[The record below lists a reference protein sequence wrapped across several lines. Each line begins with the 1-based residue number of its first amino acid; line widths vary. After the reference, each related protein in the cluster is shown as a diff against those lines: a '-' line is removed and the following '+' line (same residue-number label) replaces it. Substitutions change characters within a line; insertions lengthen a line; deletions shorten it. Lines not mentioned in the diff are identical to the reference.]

1 MLDPSQ
7 RTRFEEQGFLLA
19 RGLLDPTAELAALE
33 IAYQDLIETLALI
46 HLAEADDRPP
56 SDFRNR
62 PLGERF
68 ALMLGASGGHAVE
81 HLDPVI
87 SAFSESYRR
96 RRDLPSA
103 QIPELFRLM
112 RAEALLDALESLSG
126 PEIDGSPVYH
136 LNFKLAEP
144 HQALACE
151 TARRLGLPDPSL
163 RPHHAFHVGQ
173 TKWHRDAAYGL
184 PDAYDSRIV
193 VAWIPMT
200 EAGGERGTLAVIPG
214 SHRDRRDALP
224 SRAELRAQSVEITA
238 RPGDVVFFDN
248 WLLHGSTPNQ
258 SASEVRWAFNF
269 RYLPRGQTAGR
280 PYLPSV
286 LVRSRSQPERELRNP
301 LLWSAIWQRAL
312 DHIARPGSPVR
323 WWTKLAEAR
332 AITAE
337 WRRRFPDEAAW
348 LRLVPG
354 GRTGVRAA
362 MRCGVRQLERALRY
376 GGRGSQV

>member
-7 RTRFEEQGFLLA
+7 LTQFEEQGFLLA

-33 IAYQDLIETLALI
+33 VAYQDLIETLALI
-46 HLAEADDRPP
+46 HVAEADDRPP
-56 SDFRNR
+56 PGFRNR

-81 HLDPVI
+81 YLDPAI
-87 SAFSESYRR
+87 SAFSKSYRR

-112 RAEALLDALESLSG
+112 RAEALLDAQESLLG

-144 HQALACE
+144 HQTLARE
-151 TARRLGLPDPSL
+151 TARRLGLPDPTLCS
-163 RPHHAFHVGQ
+163 HHAFHVGQ
-173 TKWHRDAAYGL
+173 TLWHRDAMYGL

-214 SHRDRRDALP
+214 SHRDRQDALP
-224 SRAELRAQSVEITA
+224 SRSELRERSVEIAA

-323 WWTKLAEAR
+323 RLTKLAEAR

-348 LRLVPG
+348 LRLVR
-354 GRTGVRAA
+354 GRGTGVRAA
-362 MRCGVRQLERALRY
+362 MRCGVRRLERALRR
-376 GGRGSQV
+376 GGADPRS